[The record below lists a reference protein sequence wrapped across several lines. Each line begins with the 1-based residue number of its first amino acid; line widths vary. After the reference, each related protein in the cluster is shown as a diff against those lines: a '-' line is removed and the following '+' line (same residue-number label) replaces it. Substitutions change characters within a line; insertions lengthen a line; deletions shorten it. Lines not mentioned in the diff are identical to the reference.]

1 MNSSPRNNGLF
12 ALERSLLQ
20 HKPPEESNQPTDKP
34 TDKTTALSVQAM
46 AFDFDEAIELHYD
59 GNTYGYR
66 VESQPL
72 ASESF
77 AAEEEEPIAFEVESF
92 AAEPEVP
99 YPTVPSILRSADPP
113 LRPTVVTD
121 RTLPVKSAQPI
132 DAAQSFPLSVAASED
147 EVAAFAADL
156 KSILSGEKYQ
166 DPTPDSQMPTKA
178 EEPAYPPSTAQS
190 QTPAEPNL
198 SQSHAIFDQIAQNM
212 SYANAFDLG
221 TLAMEQRFDAFD
233 RALDGEGASAMAAP
247 VPEAPAPILS
257 RWVAPFSMSEA
268 IVDAQS
274 YDDAWSLPF
283 DLDTAGLVENFGI
296 TSGASGESFDMRYEV
311 PLIPQQTGFSAWAAS
326 AAMLVA
332 WRDEMPLNLTEL
344 AQGTGAWTRYKSA
357 LQTED
362 TSFFKAWGL
371 ATKPAQVYTVDSFIQ
386 LIMDTFGPIWVAADP
401 PGSHVRVITGVYG
414 DGTADG
420 TFVLIND
427 PWKADMTTFQEPNPG
442 AIYKE
447 TYQQFMKKQLAMT
460 RQGNPVSA
468 LYVGYLQEPVG
479 KALLTQVAADE
490 D

>member
-1 MNSSPRNNGLF
+1 MTFSPRNNGLF
-12 ALERSLLQ
+12 DLERSLLQ
-20 HKPPEESNQPTDKP
+20 RKPPEEPVKP
-34 TDKTTALSVQAM
+34 TDHSVQAM
-46 AFDFDEAIELHYD
+46 AFDFDEAIELQYD
-59 GNTYGYR
+59 GNTYTSAYSADYT
-66 VESQPL
+66 VPL
-72 ASESF
+72 STDYTESF
-77 AAEEEEPIAFEVESF
+77 ESASFALEDEPIAFEVESF

-99 YPTVPSILRSADPP
+99 RYDDPP
-113 LRPTVVTD
+113 AARSTVVTE
-121 RTLPVKSAQPI
+121 RAMPMRSAQPV
-132 DAAQSFPLSVAASED
+132 DAESFPLSVAASED

-156 KSILSGEKYQ
+156 KAILSGEKYQ
-166 DPTPDSQMPTKA
+166 NDTNPELPLRSEDAVS
-178 EEPAYPPSTAQS
+178 PPSVAQS
-190 QTPAEPNL
+190 QPSTQANV

-233 RALDGEGASAMAAP
+233 RALEQEGSVAM
-247 VPEAPAPILS
+247 VVPAPTAPEPIAS
-257 RWVAPFSMSEA
+257 RWVAPFSIPEA
-268 IVDAQS
+268 IVNAQS
-274 YDDAWSLPF
+274 YDDAWSFPF
-283 DLDTAGLVENFGI
+283 ESDTAGLVENFGI

-311 PLIPQQTGFSAWAAS
+311 PLIPQQTGFSAWAAA

-332 WRDEMPLNLTEL
+332 WRDEMPINLAEL
-344 AQGTGAWTRYKSA
+344 AQGTGAWTKYKSA

-362 TSFFKAWGL
+362 ASFFKAWGL
-371 ATKPAQVYTVDSFIQ
+371 ATKPAQVYTVDSFVQ

-414 DGTADG
+414 DGTAEG

-427 PWKADMTTFQEPNPG
+427 PWKADMTAFQTPNPG

-460 RQGNPVSA
+460 RQGTPASA